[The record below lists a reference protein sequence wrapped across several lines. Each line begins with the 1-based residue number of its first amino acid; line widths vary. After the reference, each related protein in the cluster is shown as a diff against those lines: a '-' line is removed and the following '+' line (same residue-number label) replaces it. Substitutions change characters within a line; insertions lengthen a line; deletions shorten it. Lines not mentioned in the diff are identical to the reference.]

1 MRFIGRL
8 KYAFYVIFHP
18 FKGFW
23 ELKSEKRGSL
33 GAGLTIFFVCMF
45 SNILRGQFTGYL
57 FNKYYPENADAFLI
71 IIQSATMYFLWC
83 IANWCLT
90 TLMNVEGTGKEILTA
105 VGYCLLPLIFANI
118 LVMLL
123 SNTFSLEESTFLLY
137 IDGFAYLW
145 TGFLIFSATAVIHQF
160 SASKTVLVIV
170 LTVAVMVILVF
181 IGLLC
186 ISLVQQFLAFVQ
198 SVYSELA
205 YRL

>member
-1 MRFIGRL
+1 MLPQNLSLTKCNR
-8 KYAFYVIFHP
+8 KFYCCIYF
-18 FKGFW
+18 
-23 ELKSEKRGSL
+23 
-33 GAGLTIFFVCMF
+33 
-45 SNILRGQFTGYL
+45 
-57 FNKYYPENADAFLI
+57 ENLL
-71 IIQSATMYFLWC
+71 YFLWC

-90 TLMNVEGTGKEILTA
+90 TLMNGEGTGKEILTA

>member
-1 MRFIGRL
+1 
-8 KYAFYVIFHP
+8 
-18 FKGFW
+18 
-23 ELKSEKRGSL
+23 
-33 GAGLTIFFVCMF
+33 MF

-90 TLMNVEGTGKEILTA
+90 TLMNGEGTGKEILTA